1 MAVGISARTRSLL
14 SGVAVGT
21 VVGILAAIV
30 CILRP
35 EVLERPEAATYDQR
49 ARAVADASK
58 ASKDIVLIDI
68 DESDIEDAEN
78 NFDVIWPWPRS
89 LYGDITTYCKKA
101 GAKAVVF
108 DWLFQ
113 DRGGMGVADDEEF
126 AKAAKDA
133 GNAVFGLAL
142 TTAKLVD
149 RPLEGPW
156 AAKLGAFDTRDEA
169 KAIALRLAAW
179 NVRSF
184 VLQRVGKFELWY
196 GGKKTQEDVQKVYG
210 RLSSQDELKDLFGG
224 AGDGAAPGPAPAG
237 DSLPTPAGDSRTA
250 SAGGGDAQGPPM
262 DPGLKEDQPPPEP
275 PPPTFAKL
283 DPAELSQELT
293 ITSVIRD
300 RDGIPLAGQFPRRE
314 GLDPPLAVIAAAP
327 ARLGNVYQNPERDGI
342 MRRHAPLV

>member
-1 MAVGISARTRSLL
+1 MAVGLSARTRSAL
-14 SGVAVGT
+14 SGVG
-21 VVGILAAIV
+21 VGIIVGIVAAGI
-30 CILRP
+30 CIMRR

-49 ARAVADASK
+49 VRAVANAKQASP
-58 ASKDIVLIDI
+58 DIVLIDI
-68 DESDIEDAEN
+68 DEADIEDAEN
-78 NFDVIWPWPRS
+78 NFDVLWPWPRS

-156 AAKLGAFDTRDEA
+156 AAKLGAYETRDEA

-184 VLQRVGKFELWY
+184 ILQRVGKYELWY
-196 GGKKTQEDVQKVYG
+196 GAKKSKEDVEKVYA
-210 RLSSQDELKDLFGG
+210 RLSSQDELKELF
-224 AGDGAAPGPAPAG
+224 
-237 DSLPTPAGDSRTA
+237 
-250 SAGGGDAQGPPM
+250 GGGDA
-262 DPGLKEDQPPPEP
+262 
-275 PPPTFAKL
+275 
-283 DPAELSQELT
+283 
-293 ITSVIRD
+293 
-300 RDGIPLAGQFPRRE
+300 
-314 GLDPPLAVIAAAP
+314 AP
-327 ARLGNVYQNPERDGI
+327 ADGG
-342 MRRHAPLV
+342 